1 MSLEGRPAE
10 IGARYAR
17 DIITRSREI
26 IARLM
31 GRVKGGQRGRFI
43 MILCTASAD
52 WREFIITNHDD
63 SLVYRC
69 AATTRRADAHR
80 RADALARFTTERST
94 RPRAAHARAQQRASH
109 ATATTQNAPAAHARH
124 APNGVTP
131 TNAPP
136 ERARAASTR
145 GAELRY
151 RA

>member
-17 DIITRSREI
+17 EIITRSR
-26 IARLM
+26 
-31 GRVKGGQRGRFI
+31 
-43 MILCTASAD
+43 
-52 WREFIITNHDD
+52 
-63 SLVYRC
+63 
-69 AATTRRADAHR
+69 TRRADAHR
-80 RADALARFTTERST
+80 RVDALARFTAERST

-109 ATATTQNAPAAHARH
+109 ATATTQSAPAAHARH

>member
-17 DIITRSREI
+17 EIITRSREI
-26 IARLM
+26 IARSM

-43 MILCTASAD
+43 MTLCTASAD
-52 WREFIITNHDD
+52 WRECIITNHDD

-80 RADALARFTTERST
+80 RADARALHDGAQHPAPRCTRPGAAARVARHGHHEERS
-94 RPRAAHARAQQRASH
+94 R
-109 ATATTQNAPAAHARH
+109 
-124 APNGVTP
+124 
-131 TNAPP
+131 
-136 ERARAASTR
+136 RARTS
-145 GAELRY
+145 